1 MSVKGFAISTDSP
14 ELRLIEGTGNLG
26 HSVHVPGVLS
36 EKVERRVVLV
46 DEIEID
52 AVEIL
57 SRRLEDMGAL
67 VNAALLRRL
76 VQRWKAGPAV

>member
-1 MSVKGFAISTDSP
+1 MSESATSP
-14 ELRLIEGTGNLG
+14 ELRLVESSY
-26 HSVHVPGVLS
+26 SVHVPGLLS

-46 DEIEID
+46 DEIEIE
-52 AVEIL
+52 AVELL

-76 VQRWKAGPAV
+76 VNRWKAGPAI